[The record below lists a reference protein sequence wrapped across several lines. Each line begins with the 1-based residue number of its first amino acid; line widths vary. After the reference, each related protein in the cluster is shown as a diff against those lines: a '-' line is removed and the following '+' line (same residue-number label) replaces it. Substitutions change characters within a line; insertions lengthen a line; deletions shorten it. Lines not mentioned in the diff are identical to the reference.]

1 MKISIWNC
9 FFYFYSSTSSDDN
22 RIRKSEQTQ
31 MSEADYQHLLRISY
45 EKQREQIHEVIYS
58 SDKFSDKQE
67 LGLPT

>member
-1 MKISIWNC
+1 
-9 FFYFYSSTSSDDN
+9 
-22 RIRKSEQTQ
+22 